1 MVKRLGLPSSLR
13 RRAAAA
19 QQQSTAAG
27 AHAAA
32 GSNKRGRSRSAAA
45 SEANNNNNRT
55 PQDLGEITTSIAIA
69 KGSLTPI
76 GPRKKNGNGNNNGN
90 GISLSLSALDTA
102 DMSGSRSTY
111 SQSSS
116 NMTSTG
122 TGSNGDQIPWVEV
135 PVLDGEAL
143 LARRVRS
150 IPSPQYANDADP
162 YGDVRNRLEHLSL
175 RDKLTHAHHTYIAPG
190 IDAATDNRA
199 AGPGAATADKKRR
212 TPKALAMADHPSK
225 HDHNHIPFFAAMTT
239 YLGYTVLIFIGHLR
253 DICASIFRS
262 GRYYRNNTNHSNNN
276 TNSASGDT
284 YKSQQARDPSSRTT
298 KNALITAKST
308 QQRQRQQK
316 QVQELPKPTGPFPS
330 DNLGLYAPLLKSWEN
345 FYTRRLYHRIQDCFN
360 RPIASR
366 PGAAIRVLE
375 RVSWDGNKTME
386 VLGSLDNLETHRQRD
401 EYARGEHFVL
411 SEPADRVSRAC
422 LNLGSYNYLGFADDW
437 DVTCR
442 RGVLSSLHQLPIS
455 PSSSRAEYGT
465 TSLHVDVENIVAQ
478 FLQKDAA
485 MVLNMGFNTNATTIP
500 ALMERGDLLVS
511 DELNHTSI
519 VNGARASG
527 AAIRTFRH
535 NDATHLEKILSTAIV
550 MGRPR
555 TRRPWN
561 KIMVIVEGIYSMEGE
576 YCDLRN
582 IVAVCKKYGAYVYLD
597 EAHSI
602 GAMGPTGRGCCEYTG
617 VDPADVDIL
626 MGTFT
631 KSFGGMGGYVAG
643 NKDVIAYLRKKCA
656 GSSFHNALS
665 PVVCQQ
671 IISSFKVIMGED
683 GTDIGKRKLTALRDN
698 SNYFRMRLMDMG
710 LHVLG
715 HFDSP
720 IIPVMLYNP
729 TKIAAFSRECLKR
742 GLAVVVVG
750 FPAVPILMSRARF
763 CISAAHTRVELDRA
777 LVEIEEIAT
786 LLKLKYNKSTFG

>member
-1 MVKRLGLPSSLR
+1 
-13 RRAAAA
+13 
-19 QQQSTAAG
+19 
-27 AHAAA
+27 
-32 GSNKRGRSRSAAA
+32 
-45 SEANNNNNRT
+45 
-55 PQDLGEITTSIAIA
+55 
-69 KGSLTPI
+69 
-76 GPRKKNGNGNNNGN
+76 
-90 GISLSLSALDTA
+90 
-102 DMSGSRSTY
+102 
-111 SQSSS
+111 
-116 NMTSTG
+116 
-122 TGSNGDQIPWVEV
+122 
-135 PVLDGEAL
+135 
-143 LARRVRS
+143 
-150 IPSPQYANDADP
+150 
-162 YGDVRNRLEHLSL
+162 
-175 RDKLTHAHHTYIAPG
+175 
-190 IDAATDNRA
+190 
-199 AGPGAATADKKRR
+199 
-212 TPKALAMADHPSK
+212 MADHPSK

-253 DICASIFRS
+253 DVCASIFRS
-262 GRYYRNNTNHSNNN
+262 GRYYRNNNSNSN
-276 TNSASGDT
+276 TNSASAAT
-284 YKSQQARDPSSRTT
+284 YKSRQARDPSSRTT
-298 KNALITAKST
+298 NALITAKST

-330 DNLGLYAPLLKSWEN
+330 DNLGMYAPLLKSWEN

-401 EYARGEHFVL
+401 EYTRGEHFVL

>member
-1 MVKRLGLPSSLR
+1 
-13 RRAAAA
+13 
-19 QQQSTAAG
+19 
-27 AHAAA
+27 
-32 GSNKRGRSRSAAA
+32 
-45 SEANNNNNRT
+45 
-55 PQDLGEITTSIAIA
+55 
-69 KGSLTPI
+69 
-76 GPRKKNGNGNNNGN
+76 
-90 GISLSLSALDTA
+90 
-102 DMSGSRSTY
+102 MSGSRSTY

-116 NMTSTG
+116 NVTSTDNSG
-122 TGSNGDQIPWVEV
+122 ADQIPWVEV
-135 PVLDGEAL
+135 PVVDGEAL

-190 IDAATDNRA
+190 IDADDRA
-199 AGPGAATADKKRR
+199 AAKKAPAAD
-212 TPKALAMADHPSK
+212 PSK
-225 HDHNHIPFFAAMTT
+225 HDHDHIPFFAAMTT

-253 DICASIFRS
+253 DVCASIFRS
-262 GRYYRNNTNHSNNN
+262 GRYYRNNNSNSNNAAN
-276 TNSASGDT
+276 ADA
-284 YKSQQARDPSSRTT
+284 YKSQQARDTSSRTQT
-298 KNALITAKST
+298 NALITAKST
-308 QQRQRQQK
+308 QRQK
-316 QVQELPKPTGPFPS
+316 QPQAQELPKPTGPFPS
-330 DNLGLYAPLLKSWEN
+330 DNPGLYAPLLKSWEN

-386 VLGSLDNLETHRQRD
+386 VLGSLDNLDTLRQRD
-401 EYARGEHFVL
+401 EYTRGEHFVL
-411 SEPADRVSRAC
+411 SDPSDRVSRSC

-455 PSSSRAEYGT
+455 PSSCRAEYGT
-465 TSLHVDVENIVAQ
+465 TSLHVEVERIVAQ

-485 MVLNMGFNTNATTIP
+485 LVLNMGFNTNATTIP

-535 NDATHLEKILSTAIV
+535 NDAAHLEEILSTAIV

-561 KIMVIVEGIYSMEGE
+561 KILVIVEGIYSMEGE

-582 IVAVCKKYGAYVYLD
+582 VVAVCKKYGAYLYLD

-631 KSFGGMGGYVAG
+631 KSFGGMGGYIAG

>member
-1 MVKRLGLPSSLR
+1 MAKRLGLSFR
-13 RRAAAA
+13 RRAAA
-19 QQQSTAAG
+19 QGVGGGVMSSSGGT
-27 AHAAA
+27 
-32 GSNKRGRSRSAAA
+32 SNKRGRSRSASDKKGNKPPVVVADH
-45 SEANNNNNRT
+45 RT
-55 PQDLGEITTSIAIA
+55 PRDLGEITTTIA
-69 KGSLTPI
+69 KGSLAPAAQPS
-76 GPRKKNGNGNNNGN
+76 PRKNG
-90 GISLSLSALDTA
+90 SATLSSALDTA
-102 DMSGSRSTY
+102 DMS

-116 NMTSTG
+116 NMTSA
-122 TGSNGDQIPWVEV
+122 DQIPWVEV
-135 PVLDGEAL
+135 PVDDPNVDGEAL
-143 LARRVRS
+143 LARRVQS

-175 RDKLTHAHHTYIAPG
+175 RDKLTHAHHTYITPDSANNSG
-190 IDAATDNRA
+190 GSENGTMMITTGTTTSSANT
-199 AGPGAATADKKRR
+199 KKR
-212 TPKALAMADHPSK
+212 KKKVPSDPNK

-239 YLGYTVLIFIGHLR
+239 YLGYTVLIFIGHVR

-262 GRYYRNNTNHSNNN
+262 GRYYRNNKNASSMTT
-276 TNSASGDT
+276 TNS
-284 YKSQQARDPSSRTT
+284 QQQP
-298 KNALITAKST
+298 
-308 QQRQRQQK
+308 QQLSK
-316 QVQELPKPTGPFPS
+316 ATGPFPS
-330 DNLGLYAPLLKSWEN
+330 DNLTLYAPLLKSWEN

-386 VLGSLDNLETHRQRD
+386 VLGSLDNLETLQQRH
-401 EYARGEHFVL
+401 EYTRGEHFVL
-411 SEPADRVSRAC
+411 SQPSDRVSRAC

-437 DVTCR
+437 DITCR
-442 RGVLSSLHQLPIS
+442 RGVLSSLNQLPIS
-455 PSSSRAEYGT
+455 PSSSRMEYGT
-465 TSLHVDVENIVAQ
+465 TSLHVEVEQIVAK
-478 FLQKDAA
+478 FLQKDDA

-535 NDATHLEKILSTAIV
+535 NDADHLEEILSTAIV

-582 IVAVCKKYGAYVYLD
+582 IVAVCKKYGAYLYLD

-631 KSFGGMGGYVAG
+631 KSFGGMGGYIAG

-656 GSSFHNALS
+656 GSSFHNSLS

-763 CISAAHTRVELDRA
+763 CISAAHTRAELDRA
-777 LVEIEEIAT
+777 LVEIEEIAA

>member
-13 RRAAAA
+13 RRAPAA
-19 QQQSTAAG
+19 QSTAAG
-27 AHAAA
+27 AHAANA
-32 GSNKRGRSRSAAA
+32 SSGGGRSNKRGRP
-45 SEANNNNNRT
+45 SEANNNNNNHNRT
-55 PQDLGEITTSIAIA
+55 PQDLGEITASIAIA
-69 KGSLTPI
+69 KGSLAPI
-76 GPRKKNGNGNNNGN
+76 GSRKKNGGGGNGGNGTN

-102 DMSGSRSTY
+102 DMSGSRSTC

-116 NMTSTG
+116 NMASTG
-122 TGSNGDQIPWVEV
+122 NSNDDQIPWVEV
-135 PVLDGEAL
+135 PVVDGEAL

-190 IDAATDNRA
+190 IDADDDTA
-199 AGPGAATADKKRR
+199 AAKKAPAAD
-212 TPKALAMADHPSK
+212 PSK

-262 GRYYRNNTNHSNNN
+262 GRYYRNSSSSSSSNTAV
-276 TNSASGDT
+276 SADT
-284 YKSQQARDPSSRTT
+284 HKSRQARDASSRTT
-298 KNALITAKST
+298 NFALITAKST
-308 QQRQRQQK
+308 QQRQKKPPQK
-316 QVQELPKPTGPFPS
+316 QTQAQELPKPTGPFPS
-330 DNLGLYAPLLKSWEN
+330 DNPGLYAPLLKSWEN

-386 VLGSLDNLETHRQRD
+386 VLGSLDNLDTLRQRD
-401 EYARGEHFVL
+401 EYTRGEHFVL
-411 SEPADRVSRAC
+411 SDPADRVSRSC

-465 TSLHVDVENIVAQ
+465 TTLHVEVETIVAQ

-485 MVLNMGFNTNATTIP
+485 LVLNMGFNTNATTIP

-535 NDATHLEKILSTAIV
+535 NDAAHLEEILSTAIV

-561 KIMVIVEGIYSMEGE
+561 KILVIVEGIYSMEGE

-582 IVAVCKKYGAYVYLD
+582 VVAVCKKYGAYLYLD

-631 KSFGGMGGYVAG
+631 KSFGGMGGYIAG

>member
-1 MVKRLGLPSSLR
+1 
-13 RRAAAA
+13 
-19 QQQSTAAG
+19 
-27 AHAAA
+27 
-32 GSNKRGRSRSAAA
+32 
-45 SEANNNNNRT
+45 
-55 PQDLGEITTSIAIA
+55 
-69 KGSLTPI
+69 
-76 GPRKKNGNGNNNGN
+76 
-90 GISLSLSALDTA
+90 
-102 DMSGSRSTY
+102 
-111 SQSSS
+111 
-116 NMTSTG
+116 MTSTG
-122 TGSNGDQIPWVEV
+122 TGSNNGDQIPWVEV

-190 IDAATDNRA
+190 IDADDRA
-199 AGPGAATADKKRR
+199 AGPGLGAATADKKRR

-253 DICASIFRS
+253 DVCASIFRS
-262 GRYYRNNTNHSNNN
+262 GRYYRNNNHNNSNTNN
-276 TNSASGDT
+276 TAVSADT
-284 YKSQQARDPSSRTT
+284 YKSRQARDPSSRTT
-298 KNALITAKST
+298 NALITAKST
-308 QQRQRQQK
+308 QQRQQKQK

-386 VLGSLDNLETHRQRD
+386 VLGSLDNLETLRQRD
-401 EYARGEHFVL
+401 EYTRGEHFVL

-465 TSLHVDVENIVAQ
+465 TSLHVEVENIVAQ

-535 NDATHLEKILSTAIV
+535 NDAAHLEKILSTAIV

>member
-1 MVKRLGLPSSLR
+1 MVRRIGLPSSLR
-13 RRAAAA
+13 RSRSSQRDHHGIGTSIGIGGRSKQGGGGDGQTTTTPSSSPSATPTKPAAA
-19 QQQSTAAG
+19 T
-27 AHAAA
+27 
-32 GSNKRGRSRSAAA
+32 KAA
-45 SEANNNNNRT
+45 SSSSSPT
-55 PQDLGEITTSIAIA
+55 PDPAE
-69 KGSLTPI
+69 
-76 GPRKKNGNGNNNGN
+76 
-90 GISLSLSALDTA
+90 LSS
-102 DMSGSRSTY
+102 

-116 NMTSTG
+116 NGNTLT
-122 TGSNGDQIPWVEV
+122 NEYQIPWEV
-135 PVLDGEAL
+135 TYDHTDGTAATASASSASAAAAAVVDEAN

-150 IPSPQYANDADP
+150 IPSPQYDNDVDP
-162 YGDVRNRLEHLSL
+162 YSDVRERLEQSSL
-175 RDKLTHAHHTYIAPG
+175 RDKLRFVYHRSQSASDHGAGVQTHTQMKMQVKKQV
-190 IDAATDNRA
+190 
-199 AGPGAATADKKRR
+199 KKRQV
-212 TPKALAMADHPSK
+212 KK
-225 HDHNHIPFFAAMTT
+225 KQKQQHDHNHIPFFAAITT
-239 YLGYTVLIFIGHLR
+239 YLGYAVLIFIGHVR
-253 DICASIFRS
+253 DVCASIFRQ
-262 GRYYRNNTNHSNNN
+262 GRYYRSAVSSAADDDATASTACSDNAASTSDENDDGSSGSSKTVNNHTIP
-276 TNSASGDT
+276 SGP
-284 YKSQQARDPSSRTT
+284 Y
-298 KNALITAKST
+298 
-308 QQRQRQQK
+308 
-316 QVQELPKPTGPFPS
+316 PS
-330 DNLGLYAPLLKSWEN
+330 DNPATYAPLLKSWEN

-366 PGAAIRVLE
+366 PGATIRVLE
-375 RVSWDGNKTME
+375 RVSWDGNKTMK
-386 VLGSLDNLETHRQRD
+386 VLGRLDNLETWEQRE
-401 EYARGEHFVL
+401 EYTKGQHFVL
-411 SEPADRVSRAC
+411 CQPEDRVSRSC

-442 RGVLSSLHQLPIS
+442 RGVVSSLTNLPIS
-455 PSSSRAEYGT
+455 TSSCRVEYGT
-465 TSLHVDVENIVAQ
+465 TTLHQQVERIVSR
-478 FLQKDAA
+478 FLGKDDA
-485 MVLNMGFNTNATTIP
+485 MILNMGFNTNATTIP
-500 ALMERGDLLVS
+500 ALMGRGDLLVS

-527 AAIRTFRH
+527 ASIRTFRH
-535 NDATHLEKILSTAIV
+535 NDADHLEEILSTAIV

-582 IVAVCKKYGAYVYLD
+582 VVRVCKKYGAYLYLD

-617 VDPADVDIL
+617 VDPADVDVL

-643 NKDVIAYLRKKCA
+643 SREVIDYLRTKCA
-656 GSSFHNALS
+656 GSSFHNSLS

-720 IIPVMLYNP
+720 IVPVMLYNP

-763 CISAAHTRVELDRA
+763 CISAAHTREDLDRA
-777 LVEIEEIAT
+777 LVEIEEIAS

>member
-19 QQQSTAAG
+19 QQQSTNA

-32 GSNKRGRSRSAAA
+32 GSNKRGRSRAAAA

-55 PQDLGEITTSIAIA
+55 PQDLGEITASIAIA

-76 GPRKKNGNGNNNGN
+76 GSRKKSGNGNNNGN
-90 GISLSLSALDTA
+90 GISLSLTA

-122 TGSNGDQIPWVEV
+122 TGNSSGDQIPWVEV

-190 IDAATDNRA
+190 IDADDRA
-199 AGPGAATADKKRR
+199 AGPGVGAATADKKRR
-212 TPKALAMADHPSK
+212 TQKALAMADHPSK

-253 DICASIFRS
+253 DVCASIFRS
-262 GRYYRNNTNHSNNN
+262 GRYYRNNHNNSNN
-276 TNSASGDT
+276 TAVSADT
-284 YKSQQARDPSSRTT
+284 YKSQQARDTSSRTT
-298 KNALITAKST
+298 NVLITAKST
-308 QQRQRQQK
+308 QQRKQK
-316 QVQELPKPTGPFPS
+316 QKQTQVQELPKPTGPFPS

-386 VLGSLDNLETHRQRD
+386 VLGSLDNLETLRQRD
-401 EYARGEHFVL
+401 EYTRGEHFVL
-411 SEPADRVSRAC
+411 SEPSDRVSRAC

-535 NDATHLEKILSTAIV
+535 NDAAHLEKILSTAIV

>member
-13 RRAAAA
+13 RRAPAA
-19 QQQSTAAG
+19 QSTAAG
-27 AHAAA
+27 AHAANA
-32 GSNKRGRSRSAAA
+32 SSGGGRSNKRGRP
-45 SEANNNNNRT
+45 SEANNNNNNHNRT
-55 PQDLGEITTSIAIA
+55 PQDLGEITASIAIA
-69 KGSLTPI
+69 KGSLAPI
-76 GPRKKNGNGNNNGN
+76 GSRKKNGGGGNGGNGTN

-102 DMSGSRSTY
+102 DMSGSRSTC

-116 NMTSTG
+116 NMASTG
-122 TGSNGDQIPWVEV
+122 NSNDDQIPWVEV
-135 PVLDGEAL
+135 PVVDGEAL

-190 IDAATDNRA
+190 IDADDRA
-199 AGPGAATADKKRR
+199 AAKKAPAAD
-212 TPKALAMADHPSK
+212 PSK
-225 HDHNHIPFFAAMTT
+225 HDHDHIPFFAAMTT

-253 DICASIFRS
+253 DVCASIFRS
-262 GRYYRNNTNHSNNN
+262 GRYYRNNNSNSNNAAN
-276 TNSASGDT
+276 ADA
-284 YKSQQARDPSSRTT
+284 YKSQQARDTSSRTQT
-298 KNALITAKST
+298 NALITAKST
-308 QQRQRQQK
+308 QRQK
-316 QVQELPKPTGPFPS
+316 QPQAQELPKPTGPFPS
-330 DNLGLYAPLLKSWEN
+330 DNPGLYAPLLKSWEN

-386 VLGSLDNLETHRQRD
+386 VLGSLDNLDTLRQRD
-401 EYARGEHFVL
+401 EYTRGEHFVL
-411 SEPADRVSRAC
+411 SDPADRVSRSC

-455 PSSSRAEYGT
+455 PSSCRAEYGT
-465 TSLHVDVENIVAQ
+465 TSLHVEVERIVAQ

-485 MVLNMGFNTNATTIP
+485 LVLNMGFNTNATTIP

-535 NDATHLEKILSTAIV
+535 NDAAHLEEILSTAIV

-561 KIMVIVEGIYSMEGE
+561 KILVIVEGIYSMEGE

-582 IVAVCKKYGAYVYLD
+582 VVAVCKKYGAYLYLD

-631 KSFGGMGGYVAG
+631 KSFGGMGGYIAG